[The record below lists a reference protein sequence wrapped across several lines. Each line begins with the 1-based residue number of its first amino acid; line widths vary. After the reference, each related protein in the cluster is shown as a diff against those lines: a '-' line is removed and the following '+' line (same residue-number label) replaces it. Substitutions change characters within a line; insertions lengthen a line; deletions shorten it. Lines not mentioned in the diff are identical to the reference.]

1 MSPEREIENLIYRYA
16 ELIDAGDIASIGK
29 LLRRAQ
35 FVGPEGDVQAQGGE
49 AIAAIYRAFTR
60 IYPDGT
66 PLSHHI
72 TSNVL
77 VQVEGDSATARS
89 YFTVLQATDGLPLQP
104 VMAGRYV
111 DAFARDEAGWYFAS
125 RQILPRLSGDLSQH
139 LLAGL

>member
-16 ELIDAGDIASIGK
+16 ELIDAGDIPAIGK
-29 LLRRAQ
+29 LLARAC

-49 AIAAIYRAFTR
+49 AIAAIYSAFTR

-77 VQVEGDSATARS
+77 VQVDGDSATARS

-111 DAFARDEAGWYFAS
+111 DAFACDDDGWYFAS